1 MEESNFQS
9 NRGIIYFFLLCFVSF
24 FKECIMICY
33 NILLLN
39 KIYRN
44 VMRYEFNTF
53 FFGEKFK
60 AYKNVLRYEFNAF
73 FFGEKFNALL

>member
-1 MEESNFQS
+1 
-9 NRGIIYFFLLCFVSF
+9 
-24 FKECIMICY
+24 
-33 NILLLN
+33 
-39 KIYRN
+39 
-44 VMRYEFNTF
+44 MRYEFNTF